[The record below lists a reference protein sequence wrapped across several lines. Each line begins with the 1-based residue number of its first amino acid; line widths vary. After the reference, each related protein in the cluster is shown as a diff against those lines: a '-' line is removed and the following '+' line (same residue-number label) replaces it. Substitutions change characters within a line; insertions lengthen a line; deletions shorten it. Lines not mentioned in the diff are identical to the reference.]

1 MDCPHCNHAVDLESK
16 CRNSY
21 CYNYEKHG
29 ERVMVESKFKG
40 IKWAL
45 AKIELLETKNQELKA
60 ESALILATKA
70 KQNTFWACKDHK
82 LQSTLRCA
90 ICDEERIAELEA
102 QLDAVIKD
110 ALTKS
115 LKLAKANKRIK
126 ELEAELHDEG
136 MALRKIRA
144 FVQKNTN
151 WGMSTEDALKRI
163 KQVLEKGDE

>member
-1 MDCPHCNHAVDLESK
+1 
-16 CRNSY
+16 
-21 CYNYEKHG
+21 
-29 ERVMVESKFKG
+29 MVESKFKG

-102 QLDAVIKD
+102 QLIQTSTHAY
-110 ALTKS
+110 S
-115 LKLAKANKRIK
+115 LKWQYRSR
-126 ELEAELHDEG
+126 
-136 MALRKIRA
+136 LRKLQAQLAEYEAAWQEGIRYE
-144 FVQKNTN
+144 QYKT
-151 WGMSTEDALKRI
+151 M
-163 KQVLEKGDE
+163 EKGDE